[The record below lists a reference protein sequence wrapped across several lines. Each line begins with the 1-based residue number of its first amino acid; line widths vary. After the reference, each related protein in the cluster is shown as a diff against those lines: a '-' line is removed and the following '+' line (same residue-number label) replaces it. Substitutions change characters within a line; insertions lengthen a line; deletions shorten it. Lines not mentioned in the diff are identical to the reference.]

1 MPVKG
6 APQALA
12 VKHGMAPHRLGQAP
26 ICIDIGEIKLTTR
39 FKQALHTLQHR
50 GLVGGEVEHTIGD
63 DHIEAF
69 RFQVQICE
77 LLDGAIQ
84 EGDIGVTELLGMEFR
99 ILTGNGKLFSRHV
112 DADDGAPGPDKL
124 GQKVGIA
131 ARTTAQ
137 IKDAAAGELVWADQ
151 AAAVITASYI
161 WMHFGQ
167 QGPQPGRHSVGIA
180 AGSGLEISAAAQFF
194 AVIGLHGGL
203 QGHRLSLGCGDS
215 FSIILGHWGSFAF
228 NLQLCR

>member
-12 VKHGMAPHRLGQAP
+12 VKHGMIAQGIGQAP
-26 ICIDIGEIKLTTR
+26 ICVDIGEIKLTPR
-39 FKQALHTLQHR
+39 LKQALHTFEHR

-69 RFQVQICE
+69 GLQVQICE

-84 EGDIGVTELLGMEFR
+84 EGDIGVAELLGMEFGV
-99 ILTGNGKLFSRHV
+99 LTGNGKLFNRHV
-112 DADDGAPGPDKL
+112 DADDGTSGPDKL

-131 ARTTAQ
+131 AGTTAQ
-137 IKDAAAGELVWADQ
+137 IEDAAAAELGWADQ
-151 AAAVITASYI
+151 AAAVITTTDL

-180 AGSGLEISAAAQFF
+180 AGCGLEISAAAQFF
-194 AVIGLHGGL
+194 AVIGLN
-203 QGHRLSLGCGDS
+203 GC
-215 FSIILGHWGSFAF
+215 LHGHW
-228 NLQLCR
+228 

>member
-1 MPVKG
+1 MTAQG
-6 APQALA
+6 I
-12 VKHGMAPHRLGQAP
+12 GQAP
-26 ICIDIGEIKLTTR
+26 ICIDIGEIKLTPR
-39 FKQALHTLQHR
+39 LKQALHTFEHC

-69 RFQVQICE
+69 RFQIQVFE

-84 EGDIGVTELLGMEFR
+84 EGDIGVAELLGMEFAV
-99 ILTGNGKLFSRHV
+99 LTGNGKLFNRHV

-131 ARTTAQ
+131 AGTTAQ
-137 IKDAAAGELVWADQ
+137 IKDAAAAELGWADQ
-151 AAAVITASYI
+151 AAAVITATDL

-180 AGSGLEISAAAQFF
+180 ASCGLEISAAAQFF
-194 AVIGLHGGL
+194 AIIGLHGCL
-203 QGHRLSLGCGDS
+203 HRHRQSLGCGDN
-215 FSIILGHWGSFAF
+215 FSIILSHWGSFAS
-228 NLQLCR
+228 NLQLCWQREL